1 MRHPVSTSSPWG
13 QLTWL
18 FMFLLVMAC
27 ISLVLS
33 GVLVRFSG
41 IPAERFT
48 ALTDPQPVAWLR
60 LVQAVQAF
68 CIFICPPLLLR
79 AIGIR
84 PADIRDGR
92 PLPGAWLLVLLLMI
106 CMIPVTNLL
115 VFWNE
120 QMHFPDAFF
129 TVEHWMREK
138 EDAARALTDAFL
150 QTGGSGAFFCNILIV
165 GLLAAIGEEMLFR
178 GTLQPIL
185 SRLFRSPAGGI
196 VITGFIFSA
205 IHFQFYGFF
214 PRWLLGMLFGWLFY
228 RTGKLPVA
236 VWAHFLNNFIAILAA
251 WQIHAGRWPEQ
262 VEYFGSRK
270 EDLWFTAAAALV
282 VCGLLFL
289 TVRKRKPESI

>member
-1 MRHPVSTSSPWG
+1 MRHSISTSSPWG

-18 FMFLLVMAC
+18 FMLLLILAC

-33 GVLVRFSG
+33 GMLIRLSG

-48 ALTDPQPVAWLR
+48 ALTDPQAVAWLR
-60 LVQAVQAF
+60 VIQAVQAV

-79 AIGIR
+79 TLGIR

-92 PLPGAWLLVLLLMI
+92 PLPGAWCLVLLLML
-106 CMIPVTNLL
+106 CLIPVTNLL
-115 VFWNE
+115 VSWNE
-120 QMHFPDAFF
+120 QMHFPDALS
-129 TVEHWMREK
+129 TLELWMREK
-138 EDAARALTDAFL
+138 EDAARAVTDAFL
-150 QTGGSGAFFCNILIV
+150 QTGGTGAFFCNILII

-185 SRLFRSPAGGI
+185 SCLFQSPAWGI

-228 RTGKLPVA
+228 RTGKLSVA
-236 VWAHFLNNFIAILAA
+236 VWAHFLNNFIAVLAA
-251 WQIHAGRWPEQ
+251 WQIHAGRWSEQ

-270 EDLWFTAAAALV
+270 DDLWFTAVATLI

-289 TVRKRKPESI
+289 TARKGKS